1 MDGTPALLSLKLAQA
16 AKTGKYASGRITYR
30 VLADTERT
38 QIFLS
43 LVGNEGGGW
52 FSSEIVPFARI
63 EDVLA
68 SAADPSLPVLAKQFR
83 QAFVSR
89 SANNAG
95 FLVAVLRAEGL
106 LGPAPE
112 TANQQI
118 RTGDWDA
125 WKAGML
131 SEPGEPYQPMPK
143 VGREKHRCA
152 EPSRANN
159 LRSNTK
165 RGSKAK
171 SNSTED
177 DEAQEEG
184 SDESSS

>member
-1 MDGTPALLSLKLAQA
+1 MDDTPALLSLKLAQA

-43 LVGNEGGGW
+43 LVENEGGGW
-52 FSSEIVPFARI
+52 FSSEMVPFARV
-63 EDVLA
+63 EELLA
-68 SAADPSLPVLAKQFR
+68 STGDSSLPLLAKQFR

-131 SEPGEPYQPMPK
+131 SEAGEPYQPRPK
-143 VGREKHRCA
+143 AGRETHLA

-159 LRSNTK
+159 GRSNTK

-171 SNSTED
+171 SNSAKDGEG
-177 DEAQEEG
+177 QEEG
-184 SDESSS
+184 SDESGS